1 MSVAVSC
8 NLSDGVI
15 MGVDSAVTVPAS
27 GGGVA
32 KVYEDAEKL
41 HQLCDRPIGVAN
53 FGLGSLGGRSIGSYI
68 WEFTLSPPGKEISE
82 ETYELEDV
90 ARKLRTFFM
99 KKYKEILVPVVEKN
113 QKKKF
118 DQIPLQNLPGF
129 GLVIGGFSDRKYLSE
144 VWLLHIPGKKRL
156 GEVKRLRS
164 RGQFGSDWIAMFEPI
179 RRYFKGYD
187 KALIDELT
195 SYCESLRKSPFS
207 GVEKKKIQEII
218 ARYEYQVPFAA
229 MPMQKGV
236 ELTRFLI
243 DLVINH
249 YAFATGAPVVG
260 GRARIGKVTYGGKVF
275 EILDN

>member
-41 HQLCDRPIGVAN
+41 HQLCNRPIGVAN

-82 ETYELEDV
+82 KTYDLEDV
-90 ARKLRTFFM
+90 ARKLCTFFM
-99 KKYKEILVPVVEKN
+99 KKYKEILVPAIEKS

-118 DQIPLQNLPGF
+118 DQIPLKNLPGF
-129 GLVIGGFSDRKYLSE
+129 GLVIGGFSYKKYLSE
-144 VWLLHIPGKKRL
+144 VWLVYLPGKTRS
-156 GEVKRLRS
+156 GEAKILRN
-164 RGQFGSDWIAMFEPI
+164 RGEFGSNWIAMFEPI

-187 KALIDELT
+187 EALINELM

-207 GVEKKKIQEII
+207 KVEKKKIQEII
-218 ARYEYQVPFAA
+218 ARYEYRVPFAA
-229 MPMQKGV
+229 MPIQKGV

-249 YAFATGAPVVG
+249 HAFATGAPVVG
-260 GRARIGKVTYGGKVF
+260 GRARIGKVTYGKEIF